1 MMSIRKM
8 KTNHEVQEKR
18 LKEYEELFIIHNLL
32 TLNYINY
39 NKTLVIYLSKKMQVE
54 NEKGYWADI
63 LETIESIKLNKDD
76 EVDESYI
83 KVNEK
88 VRQLNTV
95 IST

>member
-1 MMSIRKM
+1 MR
-8 KTNHEVQEKR
+8 N
-18 LKEYEELFIIHNLL
+18 YLFIDNLL

-39 NKTLVIYLSKKMQVE
+39 NKTLVIYLSNKMQVE